1 MLKEAKFLLLVAIL
15 KLGNAI
21 STIESYELKTLGN
34 KHCWTLFK
42 EKAFGEAVD
51 RNLENIVRAVVK
63 KCKGVPLAVKV
74 VGSSLR
80 LASKERWESTA
91 RNDLWQSLDTGDDE
105 IFPALKLSYHYL
117 PSTLKRCF
125 GYLSLFPTDD
135 STDKHELLRLWIA
148 EGLVVESRD
157 GRILEDIGNDYYN
170 ELQRRC
176 LIQKGNEIHDLLHS
190 LACLITRR
198 FSCHVVNDT
207 KSCMNIGTVRQL
219 SFVGDLACLDQLLKE
234 AKCLR
239 TLLTSGMSIL
249 QNCRKRFPIG
259 SSCSYQV
266 LSPT

>member
-1 MLKEAKFLLLVAIL
+1 M
-15 KLGNAI
+15 
-21 STIESYELKTLGN
+21 
-34 KHCWTLFK
+34 
-42 EKAFGEAVD
+42 VD
-51 RNLENIVRAVVK
+51 RILENIGRAVVK

-207 KSCMNIGTVRQL
+207 KSCMDIGTVRQL

-259 SSCSYQV
+259 SSWSYQI
-266 LSPT
+266 LSPTWSASGIFVSLGVRECKIYLLHYVSSMDYKHLTFVIVWG

>member
-42 EKAFGEAVD
+42 EKAFGEVVD
-51 RNLENIVRAVVK
+51 RNLENIGRAIVK

-80 LASKERWESTA
+80 LASKERWESTV

-170 ELQRRC
+170 ELQRRY
-176 LIQKGNEIHDLLHS
+176 LIQKDNKIRDLLYS
-190 LACLITRR
+190 LVSRVPLRYN
-198 FSCHVVNDT
+198 FS
-207 KSCMNIGTVRQL
+207 
-219 SFVGDLACLDQLLKE
+219 
-234 AKCLR
+234 
-239 TLLTSGMSIL
+239 
-249 QNCRKRFPIG
+249 P
-259 SSCSYQV
+259 
-266 LSPT
+266 